1 MFKIPLLLPS
11 GSRQGRPPTPGAPL
25 DNSCGANATF
35 WNVKGILVCFRI
47 QPYVSGSNPR
57 PFDCD
62 TSTLPAHHPELTDRI
77 GLKLVSFLFRVY
89 KSKVLPYKDSNFG
102 QNILSTSLCLYM
114 NYEVIFSSSSTSS
127 SSAALLI
134 KWATIVCHLVER

>member
-1 MFKIPLLLPS
+1 MFNIPLLLLS

-25 DNSCGANATF
+25 DNSCGATATF

-47 QPYVSGSNPR
+47 QPYISGSNPR

-77 GLKLVSFLFRVY
+77 GLKLISFLFRVY
-89 KSKVLPYKDSNFG
+89 KSKVLPYKDSNSG
-102 QNILSTSLCLYM
+102 QNILSTSLNPPGHTSFLSKRHY
-114 NYEVIFSSSSTSS
+114 YLIIFT
-127 SSAALLI
+127 
-134 KWATIVCHLVER
+134 KY